1 MLDNLDATITRL
13 WTKKPF
19 VITVVAV
26 QMFFGAWYLI
36 HGLNYYMEFV
46 QQPPGSASLSR
57 QLISALI
64 ATGLFD
70 LVKIAEIIFGVLLLA
85 NRFVP
90 LSVLAS
96 LPINAAIIWINL
108 VLKGDVDG
116 IFIGTVITLIH
127 GFLVV
132 AYFPYLKSILAYRSS
147 LWR

>member
-1 MLDNLDATITRL
+1 MLDKCEAFIMAQWQKRS
-13 WTKKPF
+13 F
-19 VITVVAV
+19 VIAVVAV

-36 HGLNYYMEFV
+36 HGLNYFVEFV

-70 LVKIAEIIFGVLLLA
+70 LVKIAEVVFGVLLLC

-90 LSVLAS
+90 LSILGS
-96 LPINAAIIWINL
+96 LPINAAIIWINM
-108 VLKGDVDG
+108 VLKADLDG
-116 IFIGTVITLIH
+116 FVIGGLIVVIH
-127 GFLVV
+127 GLLLA
-132 AYFPYLKSILAYRSS
+132 AYFPFYRSIFAYRTM